1 MNLAYPKGL
10 EKTFTFVQN
19 ILLGLRDNADANT
32 ISWFFYTLNI
42 YAGVSH
48 VSISSQFTLNARP
61 NNLNKQH
68 QQINL
73 T

>member
-32 ISWFFYTLNI
+32 IDKRIVNVLSLLN
-42 YAGVSH
+42 SE
-48 VSISSQFTLNARP
+48 L
-61 NNLNKQH
+61 KKK
-68 QQINL
+68 
-73 T
+73 